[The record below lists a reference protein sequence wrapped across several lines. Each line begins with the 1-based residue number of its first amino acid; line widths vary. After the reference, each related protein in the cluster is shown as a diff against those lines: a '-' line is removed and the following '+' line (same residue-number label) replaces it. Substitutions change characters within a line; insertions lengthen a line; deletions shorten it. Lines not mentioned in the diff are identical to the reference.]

1 MTYVPENQYRERAD
15 YTWSQDS
22 IRFINTP
29 ARSARQT
36 FFYVQEAGFFRT
48 SPPYFTERV
57 NMNSFLVFYTLSG
70 RGLLRYLGESYDLMP
85 GSAAFINCMNPHYY
99 ECPSGENWEF
109 LWLHFNGPAALGYYE
124 EFIKNHFRILTE
136 LDSAFMEHTLQRI
149 LSLTQNRDLHSE
161 ILVSGLIVELLT
173 QLLIANSTENLSPGA
188 MPEYLK
194 GILKKLENHF
204 NEPLS
209 LDLLSGEFGVSK
221 YYLSREFKRYMG
233 IPLNEYLIV
242 LRINHAKE
250 LLRYS
255 PDMTVEQIAFACGF
269 RHVSHFINLFKRHEK
284 STPLQYRKSWA
295 GTELPKGCR

>member
-1 MTYVPENQYRERAD
+1 M
-15 YTWSQDS
+15 
-22 IRFINTP
+22 
-29 ARSARQT
+29 
-36 FFYVQEAGFFRT
+36 
-48 SPPYFTERV
+48 
-57 NMNSFLVFYTLSG
+57 
-70 RGLLRYLGESYDLMP
+70 
-85 GSAAFINCMNPHYY
+85 
-99 ECPSGENWEF
+99 
-109 LWLHFNGPAALGYYE
+109 
-124 EFIKNHFRILTE
+124 
-136 LDSAFMEHTLQRI
+136 
-149 LSLTQNRDLHSE
+149 
-161 ILVSGLIVELLT
+161 ELLT